1 MTMQDGIRAVQHA
14 FTQGTSQPRWPMYV
28 RQAKQYLR
36 AAIENFD
43 ERKYGFASVVDLL
56 RAAGKEGVL
65 RIERDRQGAIRIFPG
80 ANLVSKQAAAGE
92 PVADDPTDVE
102 EIVDVPGEVQAA
114 DVESVDAVSSE
125 PAPAAEQVAEPPIV
139 EGEVAGGDDDDDDD
153 DDERVSDDDD
163 VNGNVITPEPKKPA
177 PAARRRKT
185 SASRPARAPRAAK
198 TARPRARKT
207 SR

>member
-1 MTMQDGIRAVQHA
+1 MPCSRRSRRRRRSRAGRCT
-14 FTQGTSQPRWPMYV
+14 FV
-28 RQAKQYLR
+28 RQSSTCAT
-36 AAIENFD
+36 AIENFD

-80 ANLVSKQAAAGE
+80 ANLVSKQAASGE
-92 PVADDPTDVE
+92 PVTDDPTDVE

-125 PAPAAEQVAEPPIV
+125 PALAAEQVEEPPIV
-139 EGEVAGGDDDDDDD
+139 EGEVAGRDDDDDDD

-163 VNGNVITPEPKKPA
+163 VNGNVITPEPKKP
-177 PAARRRKT
+177 PPPRVVERRPPHGRRVRHARRRPPGPGRGRRH
-185 SASRPARAPRAAK
+185 ANC
-198 TARPRARKT
+198 
-207 SR
+207 